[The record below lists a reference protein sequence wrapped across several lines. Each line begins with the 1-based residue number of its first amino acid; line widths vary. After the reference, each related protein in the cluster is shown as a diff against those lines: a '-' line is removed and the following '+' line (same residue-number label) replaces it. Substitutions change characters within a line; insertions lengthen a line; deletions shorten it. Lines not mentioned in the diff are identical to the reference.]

1 MDVLKALYE
10 RRSIKEFDPMHKI
23 SSDDLST
30 LLDAARQAP
39 SSYNLQH
46 TKIVRIVD
54 REMRKK
60 ISAAAYNQP
69 QVLSASEL
77 FVLAADTKAWQ
88 KKPER
93 CWQNVPE
100 KIRNFILKS
109 IPEFHQNRP
118 WIERDEA
125 IRSASLMAMAIMLA
139 AKSMGYDSCPMIG
152 FEQEPVK
159 EAIQLPNDH
168 VLVMLLAIGKGVK
181 PPYPKPGFIPMEEF
195 LFLDHF

>member
-10 RRSIKEFDPMHKI
+10 RRSIKEFNPLHKM
-23 SSDDLST
+23 SSEELST
-30 LLDAARQAP
+30 LIDAARQAP

-46 TKIVRIVD
+46 TKIVRITD
-54 REMRKK
+54 PENRKK

-77 FVLAADTKAWQ
+77 FVIAADTKAWQ

-109 IPEFHQNRP
+109 IPDFHLQRP
-118 WIERDEA
+118 WVERDEA
-125 IRSASLMAMAIMLA
+125 IRSGSLMAMAIMLA

-159 EAIQLPNDH
+159 EVICLPDDH